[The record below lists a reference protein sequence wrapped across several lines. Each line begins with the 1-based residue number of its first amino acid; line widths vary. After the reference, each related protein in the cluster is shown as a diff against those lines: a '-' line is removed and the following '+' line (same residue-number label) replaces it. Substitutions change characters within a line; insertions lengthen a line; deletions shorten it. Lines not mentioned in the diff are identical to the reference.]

1 MISGETVPVSTP
13 TATVDSDGFPSTSWA
28 AESVANVLIA
38 PESTADSANVG
49 APDEDDT
56 ALSASFPKTFTASLR
71 GCRVTR
77 ADGTVWRVEGDP
89 QRYDAALTPGP
100 WNCKAVMRRVL
111 G

>member
-1 MISGETVPVSTP
+1 MISGETVTVSTP

-38 PESTADSANVG
+38 PESTTDSANAG